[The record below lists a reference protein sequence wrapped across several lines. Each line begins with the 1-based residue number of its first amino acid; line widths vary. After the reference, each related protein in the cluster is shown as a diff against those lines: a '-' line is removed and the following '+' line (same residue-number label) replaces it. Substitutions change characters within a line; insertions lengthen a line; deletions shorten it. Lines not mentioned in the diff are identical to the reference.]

1 MIDQSNYN
9 FSTTV
14 SHVTGALLHCLREFE
29 GITQTS
35 LAERTGMSTSGLS
48 KLEKGET
55 NISIEQIFILGGQ
68 FKLKSSEFMVLL
80 EDSIELINKKGIL
93 VANTKSKVVQID
105 KTNNVPVV
113 MGVGG
118 AITAAA
124 PRTSIRPTWIAASS
138 ARVSA
143 QPQPMSAA
151 ITSPRAR
158 PSGRSAARFATTCG
172 FANNDLTGAR
182 RTSRAVTSSMTVRG
196 LAATDGFFMS
206 AHRGERP
213 CSRKS

>member
-35 LAERTGMSTSGLS
+35 LAEKTGMSTSGLS

-93 VANTKSKVVQID
+93 VNLSQELLSPNNFKRNRSRRVFNRLK
-105 KTNNVPVV
+105 KTQ
-113 MGVGG
+113 
-118 AITAAA
+118 
-124 PRTSIRPTWIAASS
+124 WI
-138 ARVSA
+138 
-143 QPQPMSAA
+143 
-151 ITSPRAR
+151 
-158 PSGRSAARFATTCG
+158 F
-172 FANNDLTGAR
+172 N
-182 RTSRAVTSSMTVRG
+182 
-196 LAATDGFFMS
+196 FFIL
-206 AHRGERP
+206 RN
-213 CSRKS
+213 

>member
-124 PRTSIRPTWIAASS
+124 TGSPLVALGIAVLSGILAQNSNDSLKKQKDLQEKNELQLFTDINTLKNIIQPSIFEKLHKRKIGPVDI
-138 ARVSA
+138 
-143 QPQPMSAA
+143 
-151 ITSPRAR
+151 
-158 PSGRSAARFATTCG
+158 F
-172 FANNDLTGAR
+172 
-182 RTSRAVTSSMTVRG
+182 
-196 LAATDGFFMS
+196 
-206 AHRGERP
+206 
-213 CSRKS
+213 CSKK

>member
-124 PRTSIRPTWIAASS
+124 TGSPLVALGIAVLSGILAQNSNDSLKKQKDLQEKNELQLFTDINTLKNIIQPSIFEKLHKRK
-138 ARVSA
+138 
-143 QPQPMSAA
+143 
-151 ITSPRAR
+151 
-158 PSGRSAARFATTCG
+158 G
-172 FANNDLTGAR
+172 
-182 RTSRAVTSSMTVRG
+182 SR
-196 LAATDGFFMS
+196 LA
-206 AHRGERP
+206 E
-213 CSRKS
+213 

>member
-124 PRTSIRPTWIAASS
+124 TGSPLVALGIAVLSGILAQNSNDSLKKQKDLQEKNELQLFTDINTLKNIIQPSIFYFFYIFCNIFFSFKRTYSNTNINFIYFIY
-138 ARVSA
+138 
-143 QPQPMSAA
+143 Q
-151 ITSPRAR
+151 
-158 PSGRSAARFATTCG
+158 F
-172 FANNDLTGAR
+172 L
-182 RTSRAVTSSMTVRG
+182 
-196 LAATDGFFMS
+196 
-206 AHRGERP
+206 
-213 CSRKS
+213 

>member
-35 LAERTGMSTSGLS
+35 LAERIGMSTSGLS

-113 MGVGG
+113 MGV
-118 AITAAA
+118 
-124 PRTSIRPTWIAASS
+124 
-138 ARVSA
+138 
-143 QPQPMSAA
+143 
-151 ITSPRAR
+151 
-158 PSGRSAARFATTCG
+158 
-172 FANNDLTGAR
+172 
-182 RTSRAVTSSMTVRG
+182 
-196 LAATDGFFMS
+196 
-206 AHRGERP
+206 
-213 CSRKS
+213 

>member
-124 PRTSIRPTWIAASS
+124 TGSPLVALGIAVLSGILAQNSNDSLKKQKDLQEKNELQLFTDINTLKNIIQPSI
-138 ARVSA
+138 
-143 QPQPMSAA
+143 
-151 ITSPRAR
+151 
-158 PSGRSAARFATTCG
+158 FEK
-172 FANNDLTGAR
+172 L
-182 RTSRAVTSSMTVRG
+182 
-196 LAATDGFFMS
+196 
-206 AHRGERP
+206 HK
-213 CSRKS
+213 RKILNS